1 MILSKLFLEIEPFGI
16 ESGIEL
22 GIVAFA
28 LVLFALSITAYRN
41 TRIKKILFA
50 AAAFALFAIQL
61 FVDSIED
68 YLLEFLDESITGI
81 ILKLMTF
88 AILVLFFVAI
98 VKKR

>member
-16 ESGIEL
+16 ESGIEI

-28 LVLFALSITAYRN
+28 LILFALSITAYRN

-61 FVDSIED
+61 FVDSVED
-68 YLLEFLDESITGI
+68 YLGFLDEDITGI

-98 VKKR
+98 VKRR

>member
-1 MILSKLFLEIEPFGI
+1 MILSKLFLETEPFGI

-50 AAAFALFAIQL
+50 AAAFALFAVQL

-68 YLLEFLDESITGI
+68 YIEFLDEGVTGI
-81 ILKLMTF
+81 VVKLMTF
-88 AILVLFFVAI
+88 AILVLFFIAI
-98 VKKR
+98 VKKK

>member
-1 MILSKLFLEIEPFGI
+1 MFLSKLFLETEPFGI
-16 ESGIEL
+16 ENGIEL
-22 GIVAFA
+22 GIVALA

-68 YLLEFLDESITGI
+68 YLGFLDENITGI
-81 ILKLMTF
+81 IVKLMTF

-98 VKKR
+98 VKRR

>member
-1 MILSKLFLEIEPFGI
+1 MILPNLFLEIEPFGV

-68 YLLEFLDESITGI
+68 YLNFLDENITGI

-88 AILVLFFVAI
+88 VILVLLFVAI
-98 VKKR
+98 VKKK

>member
-1 MILSKLFLEIEPFGI
+1 MILSKLFLETEPFGI

-50 AAAFALFAIQL
+50 AAAFALFAVQL

-68 YLLEFLDESITGI
+68 YIEFLDEDVTGI
-81 ILKLMTF
+81 VVKLMTF

>member
-1 MILSKLFLEIEPFGI
+1 MILSKIFLETEPFGI

-50 AAAFALFAIQL
+50 ASAFALFAVHI
-61 FVDSIED
+61 FIDSMED
-68 YLLEFLDESITGI
+68 YLTFLDEQIIGI
-81 ILKLMTF
+81 ILKLMLF

-98 VKKR
+98 VKKK

>member
-1 MILSKLFLEIEPFGI
+1 MFLSKLFLEIEPFGI

-61 FVDSIED
+61 FVDSIEN
-68 YLLEFLDESITGI
+68 YLGFLDEYITGI
-81 ILKLMTF
+81 IVKLMTF

-98 VKKR
+98 VKRR

>member
-16 ESGIEL
+16 ENGIEL

-61 FVDSIED
+61 FVDSVED
-68 YLLEFLDESITGI
+68 YLGFLDENITGI
-81 ILKLMTF
+81 IVKLMTF

>member
-1 MILSKLFLEIEPFGI
+1 MIISNIFLETEPFGI

-28 LVLFALSITAYRN
+28 LILFTLSITAYRN

-50 AAAFALFAIQL
+50 ASAFALFAIQL

-68 YLLEFLDESITGI
+68 YIGILDEDVTGI
-81 ILKLMTF
+81 IVKLMTF

>member
-1 MILSKLFLEIEPFGI
+1 MILPNLFLEVEPFGI

-50 AAAFALFAIQL
+50 SAAFGLFAIQI
-61 FVDSIED
+61 FVDSIES
-68 YLLEFLDESITGI
+68 YLNFLDENITGI

-88 AILVLFFVAI
+88 VILVLLFVAI
-98 VKKR
+98 VKKK

>member
-1 MILSKLFLEIEPFGI
+1 MILSKIFLETEPSGI
-16 ESGIEL
+16 ETGIEL

-68 YLLEFLDESITGI
+68 YLVFLDEDITGI
-81 ILKLMTF
+81 IVKLMTF

-98 VKKR
+98 VKKK

>member
-1 MILSKLFLEIEPFGI
+1 MILSKLFLETEPFGI
-16 ESGIEL
+16 ENGIEL
-22 GIVAFA
+22 AIVAFS

-68 YLLEFLDESITGI
+68 YIVFLDEDITGI

-98 VKKR
+98 VKRR

>member
-1 MILSKLFLEIEPFGI
+1 MILSKLFLETEPFGI
-16 ESGIEL
+16 ENGIEL
-22 GIVAFA
+22 AIVAFS

-50 AAAFALFAIQL
+50 ATAFALFAIQL

-68 YLLEFLDESITGI
+68 YIVFLDEDITGI

-98 VKKR
+98 VKRR

>member
-28 LVLFALSITAYRN
+28 LILFALSITAYRN

-61 FVDSIED
+61 FVDSVED
-68 YLLEFLDESITGI
+68 YLGFLDEDITGI

-98 VKKR
+98 VKRR

>member
-41 TRIKKILFA
+41 TKIKKILFA

-68 YLLEFLDESITGI
+68 YFAFFDEDITGI
-81 ILKLMTF
+81 TVKLMTF

>member
-68 YLLEFLDESITGI
+68 YIEFLDENITGI
-81 ILKLMTF
+81 IVKLMTF

>member
-1 MILSKLFLEIEPFGI
+1 MILSKLFLETEPFGI

-28 LVLFALSITAYRN
+28 LILFALSITAYRN

-50 AAAFALFAIQL
+50 ASAFALFAIQL

-68 YLLEFLDESITGI
+68 YIGILDEDVTGI
-81 ILKLMTF
+81 IVKLMTF

>member
-1 MILSKLFLEIEPFGI
+1 MILPKVFLEIQPFGI
-16 ESGIEL
+16 ENGIEL

-41 TRIKKILFA
+41 TKIKKILFA
-50 AAAFALFAIQL
+50 SAAFALFAIQL

-68 YLLEFLDESITGI
+68 YLAFFDEDITGI
-81 ILKLMTF
+81 IVKLMTF

>member
-1 MILSKLFLEIEPFGI
+1 MILSKLFLETEPSGI
-16 ESGIEL
+16 ETGIEL
-22 GIVAFA
+22 GIVVFA

-41 TRIKKILFA
+41 TKIKKILFA
-50 AAAFALFAIQL
+50 AAAFVLFAIQL

-68 YLLEFLDESITGI
+68 YLTFLDEEITGI
-81 ILKLMTF
+81 IVKLMTF

>member
-16 ESGIEL
+16 ESGIEI

-28 LVLFALSITAYRN
+28 LILFALSITAYRN

-68 YLLEFLDESITGI
+68 YLGFLDEDITGI

-98 VKKR
+98 VKRR

>member
-1 MILSKLFLEIEPFGI
+1 MILPKVFLEIEPFGI
-16 ESGIEL
+16 ENGIEL

-41 TRIKKILFA
+41 TKIKKILFA
-50 AAAFALFAIQL
+50 SAAFALFAIQL

-68 YLLEFLDESITGI
+68 YLAFFDEDITGI
-81 ILKLMTF
+81 IVKLMTF

>member
-1 MILSKLFLEIEPFGI
+1 MILSKLFLETEPFGI

-22 GIVAFA
+22 AIVAFS

-68 YLLEFLDESITGI
+68 YIVFLDEDITGI

-98 VKKR
+98 VKRR

>member
-28 LVLFALSITAYRN
+28 LVLFVLSITAYRN

-61 FVDSIED
+61 FVDSVED
-68 YLLEFLDESITGI
+68 YLKFLDENITGI
-81 ILKLMTF
+81 IVKLMTF